1 MTEPESNRAQLTEQI
16 IEGNVDLMLIATV
29 LVKEVLP
36 ALDRISKQIAYRLVL
51 AEMAMAQIGVI
62 YEHLQE
68 LAPSRKDSTAR
79 SGAVALARA
88 VGTCPCLFGGKGKA
102 MTRTLTIKEYLLEE
116 LNRRA
121 RERGEDV
128 ELVFERPRPELVAD
142 RGVVV
147 PLRAAGTEERANG

>member
-1 MTEPESNRAQLTEQI
+1 
-16 IEGNVDLMLIATV
+16 
-29 LVKEVLP
+29 
-36 ALDRISKQIAYRLVL
+36 
-51 AEMAMAQIGVI
+51 
-62 YEHLQE
+62 
-68 LAPSRKDSTAR
+68 
-79 SGAVALARA
+79 
-88 VGTCPCLFGGKGKA
+88 